1 MKAYKLFASLAMAT
15 ALLSSCKKDDLI
27 IPNEEELITTLNYT
41 LVSQSTSDTVLL
53 SFVDLDG
60 PGGNDPVITGG
71 TLTPNTMYD
80 GTIEVLNEQTLP
92 AEDITEE
99 VIEEA
104 EEHQFFFLN
113 AGGLDLIPSYT
124 DTDADGNPLG
134 VTTTISTNSNSSGQL
149 TVILRH
155 EPNKSAS
162 GVPQGEITNA
172 GGETDIEVVFDVDIQ

>member
-104 EEHQFFFLN
+104 KEHQFFFLN

-162 GVPQGEITNA
+162 GVSQGEITNA